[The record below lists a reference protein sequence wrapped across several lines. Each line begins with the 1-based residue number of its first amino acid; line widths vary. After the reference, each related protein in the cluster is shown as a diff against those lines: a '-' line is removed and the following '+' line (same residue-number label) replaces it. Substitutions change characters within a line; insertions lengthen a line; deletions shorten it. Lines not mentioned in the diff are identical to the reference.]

1 MKLWFVFIQVLS
13 LCFGFFP
20 SFATHEE
27 VLQDFSRPHAQ
38 RALVYKLTCL
48 KSSTSVDPSLEEE
61 INELVSVP
69 ITLENDDSYIRLN
82 EKLEGIARV
91 RGVGW
96 PRLPQTPFDAETFR
110 AKVLERLPD
119 GTQEHAIDGAS
130 TIQLLYEDV
139 RNPASAFAVIRKC
152 PWEVKIYELTQMLG
166 LNVIVPTVNLDDDSG
181 CTAAVFQRPLDWSL
195 IPHLPMR
202 HLLFVDLFAELNGSC
217 TLLRVG
223 LVQRDKADIFKK
235 YHPYFLENIS
245 KENID
250 QLWLYWVVF
259 RPYDATLR
267 NTMVTISA
275 RGKFEF
281 KFIDL
286 TSMTRDPYLPEVLA
300 KSSRIAEVMKPF
312 CPETIK
318 LLYRW
323 RSIDPKMFNIVPLFK
338 ERLDS
343 AYLREAVRFL
353 CEQGSSW
360 CDETTTVLS
369 VIRKLPTVQDLFN
382 ARKLRAQGY
391 CSSSR
396 EGREVYQMI
405 EGMISRGE
413 VQTEE
418 YHKQVFYRT
427 SNLTQEYVK
436 YGLYRIEL
444 GRAQAHQ
451 RKAKERCCFSCL
463 RLKKGKSTVWNYDEQ
478 EKTNFDE
485 VYSLTGLMLYGL
497 ALGSLEINDQ
507 ESLIKDN
514 MGRFFFRTEVSI

>member
-1 MKLWFVFIQVLS
+1 MKFWFVFTQVLS
-13 LCFGFFP
+13 FCFGFFP

-48 KSSTSVDPSLEEE
+48 KSSTSVDSSLEEE
-61 INELVSVP
+61 INELVSSP

-82 EKLEGIARV
+82 EKLERIARV
-91 RGVGW
+91 RGVEW

-110 AKVLERLPD
+110 AKVLERLPG
-119 GTQEHAIDGAS
+119 GTQEHTIDGAS
-130 TIQLLYEDV
+130 TIQLLYENV
-139 RNPASAFAVIRKC
+139 RNPASAFAVIRNR
-152 PWEVKIYELTQMLG
+152 PHEVKIYELTQVLG
-166 LNVIVPTVNLDDDSG
+166 LDVIVPTVNLDDGSG

-195 IPHLPMR
+195 IPYLPMR
-202 HLLFVDLFAELNGSC
+202 HLLFVDLFAEPNGSC

-223 LVQRDKADIFKK
+223 LVQRDKADVFKK

-281 KFIDL
+281 KFVDL

-323 RSIDPKMFNIVPLFK
+323 RSIDPKMFNIEPLFK

-343 AYLREAVRFL
+343 FYLREAVRFL
-353 CEQGSSW
+353 CEQGPSW
-360 CDETTTVLS
+360 PDELTTVTSL
-369 VIRKLPTVQDLFN
+369 IRKLPTVQELLN
-382 ARKLRAQGY
+382 TRKLRAKGDPWLESTKKLY
-391 CSSSR
+391 R
-396 EGREVYQMI
+396 TLAEGNVKTQ
-405 EGMISRGE
+405 
-413 VQTEE
+413 E
-418 YHKQVFYRT
+418 YYKQVFDNT
-427 SNLTQEYVK
+427 INLTQEYLK
-436 YGLYRIEL
+436 YSLYRTAL
-444 GRAQAHQ
+444 GRANQGKV
-451 RKAKERCCFSCL
+451 RRGCFLCWKP
-463 RLKKGKSTVWNYDEQ
+463 RGGIGPEWKYEEQ
-478 EKTNFDE
+478 ENANLDE
-485 VYSLTGLMLYGL
+485 VFPLKGLMLYGL
-497 ALGSLEINDQ
+497 ALGPLEIHHHGMV
-507 ESLIKDN
+507 DN
-514 MGRFFFRTEVSI
+514 MGRVFFRGDILMY